1 MLRAYNQN
9 QLSIIQPL
17 KIKPLPYDQAKI
29 QSHPHPITPHQI
41 LLNSQQQGQP
51 REYDIKVDELKVVQ
65 RTNDPEQFFRHE
77 EFILPDTQS
86 ICITLYEGTSN
97 RNSRHL
103 FVLNEADNNKQDN
116 NQQSLD
122 GIEKMLEA
130 KMDKERQQWNL
141 QLLQKENES
150 LKQQLEDAEEYTEQL
165 EGEITA
171 LKEKKF
177 EAGKNI
183 GAVLSGAF
191 EALVRNNP
199 SMLKSIP
206 GGEALAG
213 LLTEDNRQDIFNRQH
228 TTGNVAFKKKNIS
241 PDEQEKNEEAL
252 HLSQQSAATGLD
264 PLLVYQLRQ
273 LQDNVPQGN
282 DRETLHKILQVF
294 ASNPKLMTDVWE
306 LFDEAYRKQVLE
318 HELMKKDNAQE
329 RVEEYSEIN
338 SRY

>member
-1 MLRAYNQN
+1 MIRQKYNPTRI
-9 QLSIIQPL
+9 QLL
-17 KIKPLPYDQAKI
+17 
-29 QSHPHPITPHQI
+29 HQM
-41 LLNSQQQGQP
+41 LLNSQQQGHP
-51 REYDIKVDELKVVQ
+51 RDYDIKVDELKVVQ

-97 RNSRHL
+97 RNSRHV

-122 GIEKMLEA
+122 GIEKMMEA

-141 QLLQKENES
+141 QLLQKENEA
-150 LKQQLEDAEEYTEQL
+150 LKQELEDAEEYTEQL

-183 GAVLSGAF
+183 GAVLTGAF

-199 SMLKSIP
+199 SMLKGIP

-213 LLTEDNRQDIFNRQH
+213 LLTEDNKQNVPNGEATAGI
-228 TTGNVAFKKKNIS
+228 VAFKRKNVAVN
-241 PDEQEKNEEAL
+241 EQDAEAL
-252 HLSQQSAATGLD
+252 HISQQSTATGLD
-264 PLLVYQLRQ
+264 PVLIFQLKQ
-273 LQDNVPQGN
+273 LQNAVPQGN
-282 DRETLHKILQVF
+282 ERETLHKILQVF
-294 ASNPKLMTDVWE
+294 TGNPKLISEVWD
-306 LFDEAYRKQVLE
+306 LFDEAYRKQVL
-318 HELMKKDNAQE
+318 AQE
-329 RVEEYSEIN
+329 PSKNNELEQEEEYSDDSPTAN
-338 SRY
+338 AMM

>member
-1 MLRAYNQN
+1 MIRQKYNPTRI
-9 QLSIIQPL
+9 QLL
-17 KIKPLPYDQAKI
+17 
-29 QSHPHPITPHQI
+29 HQM
-41 LLNSQQQGQP
+41 LLNSQQQGLP
-51 REYDIKVDELKVVQ
+51 REYDIKVDDLKVVQ

-97 RNSRHL
+97 RNSRHV
-103 FVLNEADNNKQDN
+103 FVLNEANNKQDN
-116 NQQSLD
+116 NHQSLD

-141 QLLQKENES
+141 QLLQKENEA
-150 LKQQLEDAEEYTEQL
+150 LKQELEDAEEYTEQL

-199 SMLKSIP
+199 TMLKGIP

-213 LLTEDNRQDIFNRQH
+213 LLTEDNRQDVSNGQN
-228 TTGNVAFKKKNIS
+228 TAGAVAFKRKNIAT
-241 PDEQEKNEEAL
+241 DEQDEEAL
-252 HLSQQSAATGLD
+252 HISQQSVATGLD
-264 PLLVYQLRQ
+264 PLLVFQLKQ
-273 LQDNVPQGN
+273 LQNAVPQGN
-282 DRETLHKILQVF
+282 DRNTLHKILQVF
-294 ASNPKLMTDVWE
+294 TGNPTLISEVWD
-306 LFDEAYRKQVLE
+306 LFDEAYRKQVLG
-318 HELMKKDNAQE
+318 QE
-329 RVEEYSEIN
+329 PPSKNPALEKEEYSDP
-338 SRY
+338 SPMPKQ